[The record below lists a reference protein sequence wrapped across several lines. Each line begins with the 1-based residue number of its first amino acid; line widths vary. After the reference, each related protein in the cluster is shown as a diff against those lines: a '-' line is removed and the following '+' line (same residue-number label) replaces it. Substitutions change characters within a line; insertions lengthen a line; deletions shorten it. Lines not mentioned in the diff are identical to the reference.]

1 MIETAMRSYER
12 EFKELDIHLIDEV
25 LDLIAF
31 QERVLSKP
39 GGCLLLAGRSGVGRK
54 QTCLLVTHLLNMTFF
69 SPNINREYNMKEFK
83 RDLKT
88 VLQKTGIEAEK
99 TCLFIEDHQ
108 ILTSEFLELLN
119 SLISAGEI
127 PGLYSPEELEPLLAQ
142 LQEEM
147 RNQYECRTLFEFFV
161 SRVKQ
166 YLSIVISL
174 DNTHPNF
181 QRYCAQNPAL
191 FNKCVVVWND
201 GWSKQSL

>member
-181 QRYCAQNPAL
+181 
-191 FNKCVVVWND
+191 
-201 GWSKQSL
+201 